1 MKLFILQRNN
11 AKDTQGNLREA
22 YDAVTEEG
30 EGWWLIPSSR
40 YRVTHPPLDLKPH
53 DVVEVD
59 GLTQGRYPVLRAD
72 IIEVTEPEFDFE
84 TV

>member
-11 AKDTQGNLREA
+11 ARDTQGNLREA
-22 YDAVTEEG
+22 YDAVTENG

-40 YRVTHPPLDLKPH
+40 YRVTHGPLDLQPH
-53 DVVEVD
+53 DVVEVG
-59 GLTQGRYPVLRAD
+59 GLTEGRYPVLRAD
-72 IIEVTEPEFDFE
+72 LIEITEPEFDFE